1 MSLILEAI
9 KTALT
14 HGKTTV
20 NLKEA
25 SALTGSGSG
34 IGGRVIFED
43 AFASLRM
50 ANPIR
55 RAGARVADTI
65 GSDET
70 FVVKTGNITN
80 IQSTAVV
87 TGAIVA
93 SVLTVTNVSSG
104 TLFVGQTLSGSGV
117 NAGTYISAFG
127 TGTGGLGTYKVVG
140 DTTAT
145 STTITAKGNPWGYY
159 PINNNNAT
167 NGLNTAFWQLPVRAI
182 QARVP
187 IRTAALSDIANLEQ
201 SIVSDIALEFAQ
213 QESLAMM
220 FNNDQA
226 ASTTGFYGATVGLRG
241 LNSYPSSYS
250 AASFGSSGSA
260 ITNGIHTVLAV
271 EQASAGALV
280 YNDIANLVSAFP
292 AQYWTNPTACWMMHP
307 NTIKNLRELTG
318 GSTGLPVFLEVG
330 NANGSAVGN
339 IFGFPVCVNPYMD
352 EVGAGKYPVYLAAWD
367 QFVSIADNEL
377 MSIDMFEQTQAGFI
391 TLFAEKRLCT
401 TIRDVFAGVRLTH
414 A

>member
-50 ANPIR
+50 ACPIR
-55 RAGARVADTI
+55 RAGARVTDTI

-80 IQSTAVV
+80 ITGTAVV

-93 SVLTVTNVSSG
+93 SVLTVTAVSSG
-104 TLFVGQTLSGSGV
+104 TLFVGQTLSGSGINV
-117 NAGTYISAFG
+117 GTYISAFG
-127 TGTGGLGTYKVVG
+127 SGSGGTGTYTVVG

-145 STTITAKGNPWGYY
+145 STTITASGNPWGYY
-159 PINNNNAT
+159 PINNNNASV
-167 NGLNTAFWQLPVRAI
+167 GLDTLFWQLPVRAI

-213 QESLAMM
+213 QEALSMM
-220 FNNDQA
+220 FNNDQ
-226 ASTTGFYGATVGLRG
+226 SGSITGYYGATVGLRG
-241 LNSYPSSYS
+241 LNSYASSYS
-250 AASFGSSGSA
+250 AASFGSSGTA
-260 ITNGIHTVLAV
+260 ITNGLHTVLAV
-271 EQASAGALV
+271 EQTSSSALD
-280 YNDIANLVSAFP
+280 YNDIANLVAAFP

-352 EVGAGKYPVYLAAWD
+352 EVGSGKYPVYLAAWD

-377 MSIDMFEQTQAGFI
+377 MSIDMYEQTQAGFI
-391 TLFAEKRLCT
+391 TLFAEKRLCS
-401 TIRDVFAGVRLTH
+401 TIRDVFAGVRLTKS
-414 A
+414 